1 MAFVDPMKRKQ
12 NVRRLGHAGVSDSH
26 AQGQSKILMVTPM
39 DSTRSVLAAVD
50 LSTDSAVVVSVAS
63 RICRTLDRP
72 LSLIHVIERRII
84 QRLAELR
91 QCTLVEAR
99 REALTRA
106 RQALERL
113 LEGSHAPAAT
123 RIYLPIG
130 AAVPRILSC
139 VERLKPELLVLGEP
153 LLLGPSAPLEPLERN
168 GALGAATR
176 VLLVGDAFGADTH
189 AYQTTTPV

>member
-1 MAFVDPMKRKQ
+1 MAFVDPMKRKHS
-12 NVRRLGHAGVSDSH
+12 VLRLGHAGVSDSL
-26 AQGQSKILMVTPM
+26 AQGQPKILMVTPM

-91 QCTLVEAR
+91 QCTLIEAR

-153 LLLGPSAPLEPLERN
+153 LLLGPSAPLKPLEGN